1 MVKILNTIMKD
12 AVWAVIAIMGGV
24 CSFAGDVQAPSSLA
38 VAEAQ
43 CSIVYQNGQEKDSLH
58 FSDGLSYEGAESKI
72 TRYEPKGTSALITAV
87 YVDKT
92 KEAPIGGEYYEK
104 DPSQYR
110 RYILS
115 GEASYEKACG
125 KNPSPATIIFTD
137 KGGRRYYKGV
147 LKGYLTCNKDQT
159 SKKLVEIT
167 IMLDEKF
174 VDPELAEIR
183 EKFKGEITGRQATIL
198 RYDLIEYWDGRLKR
212 VYQALM
218 AHYAKNPSVAGKL
231 RTAQRNWIACR
242 DATEEAYGLCLKGGE
257 ENEPEDEWFRANI
270 TRLQL
275 DFIETRCAILEELL
289 DTVKFIV
296 L

>member
-1 MVKILNTIMKD
+1 MVKILNTIMKN
-12 AVWAVIAIMGGV
+12 AVWAVIAIMGAV

-38 VAEAQ
+38 KAQ
-43 CSIVYQNGQEKDSLH
+43 CGLVYRNGQKKDFLSFL
-58 FSDGLSYEGAESKI
+58 DGLSYEGAESKI
-72 TRYEPKGTSALITAV
+72 TRYEPKGNSALITAV
-87 YVDKT
+87 YVDKMVN
-92 KEAPIGGEYYEK
+92 APYWEE
-104 DPSQYR
+104 DPNQYT

-137 KGGRRYYKGV
+137 KGGRCYYKGV

-167 IMLDEKF
+167 IMLDEEF
-174 VDPELAEIR
+174 VDPELAEILD
-183 EKFKGEITGRQATIL
+183 KFKGEITGRQATML
-198 RYDLIEYWDGRLKR
+198 RYDLIGYWDGRLNR

-218 AHYAKNPSVAGKL
+218 AHYAKNPSVAGKW

-242 DATEEAYGLCLKGGE
+242 DATEEVYGLCLKGGE
-257 ENEPEDEWFRANI
+257 EKGPEHEWFRDNI

-275 DFIETRCAILEELL
+275 DVIESRCTLLEDLL
-289 DTVKFIV
+289 DIVKMND

>member
-1 MVKILNTIMKD
+1 MVKILNTIMKN
-12 AVWAVIAIMGGV
+12 AVWAVIAIMGAV

-38 VAEAQ
+38 KAQ
-43 CSIVYQNGQEKDSLH
+43 CGLVYRNGQKKDFLSFL
-58 FSDGLSYEGAESKI
+58 DGLSYEGAESKI
-72 TRYEPKGTSALITAV
+72 TRYEPKGNSALFTAV

-92 KEAPIGGEYYEK
+92 KETPIDGEYYEK
-104 DPSQYR
+104 DPNQYT

-115 GEASYEKACG
+115 GEASYKKACG

-137 KGGRRYYKGV
+137 KGGRCYYKGV

-167 IMLDEKF
+167 IMLDEEF
-174 VDPELAEIR
+174 VDPELAEIL
-183 EKFKGEITGRQATIL
+183 EQFKGEITGRQATML
-198 RYDLIEYWDGRLKR
+198 RYDLIGYWDGRLNR

-218 AHYAKNPSVAGKL
+218 AHYAKNPSVAGKW

-257 ENEPEDEWFRANI
+257 EKGPEHEWFRANI

-275 DFIETRCAILEELL
+275 DIIESRCTLLEDLL
-289 DTVKFIV
+289 DIVKMND

>member
-1 MVKILNTIMKD
+1 
-12 AVWAVIAIMGGV
+12 
-24 CSFAGDVQAPSSLA
+24 
-38 VAEAQ
+38 
-43 CSIVYQNGQEKDSLH
+43 
-58 FSDGLSYEGAESKI
+58 
-72 TRYEPKGTSALITAV
+72 
-87 YVDKT
+87 
-92 KEAPIGGEYYEK
+92 
-104 DPSQYR
+104 
-110 RYILS
+110 
-115 GEASYEKACG
+115 
-125 KNPSPATIIFTD
+125 
-137 KGGRRYYKGV
+137 
-147 LKGYLTCNKDQT
+147 
-159 SKKLVEIT
+159 
-167 IMLDEKF
+167 MLDEKF

-289 DTVKFIV
+289 DTVK
-296 L
+296 LNDL